1 MQAPVQND
9 ESFTTADGK
18 NLTIAQLRGNVLAGL
33 AVNNSF
39 ITTTLQQTGIW
50 KIQGDKVVTSVEN
63 AYELSLLQKNQQII
77 SQEISNNCSKK
88 MSFQVEL
95 EVKNSSPVKKI
106 EIPRQVSLL
115 VDMFKGKIVGQS

>member
-77 SQEISNNCSKK
+77 SQEISNICSKK

-95 EVKNSSPVKKI
+95 EVKNSCPVKKI